1 MLAHLH
7 SVRGRRGRS
16 LYDRGTGSC
25 RRSWHRSGRRRG
37 RKSTRQCLCR
47 EKDKLLETL
56 QTVQPITTQ
65 ETSFCLSRHTFP
77 FSSLVLY
84 CIHCLSWI
92 AMGQI
97 TCHNNKKKWGW
108 WWGGLLRGRHFC
120 FSAGIAVDLLEHA
133 VFYFNALKWN
143 VSKYFEITS
152 CHSRRPKKFCFR
164 PDNRGSNAVFFFSL
178 LIEPANHFS
187 FSRLNYTINYQVCFF

>member
-1 MLAHLH
+1 MRRERETERQTGNSRTDVLAHLH

-16 LYDRGTGSC
+16 LYDRCTGRC

-37 RKSTRQCLCR
+37 RKSIHQCLCR

-65 ETSFCLSRHTFP
+65 ETSVRPSRHIFP

-97 TCHNNKKKWGW
+97 TCHNNNKKR
-108 WWGGLLRGRHFC
+108 GGGGGVFWEEDNFC
-120 FSAGIAVDLLEHA
+120 FLAGIAVDLPEHA
-133 VFYFNALKWN
+133 VFDFNALKWH
-143 VSKYFEITS
+143 VSKYSEITS
-152 CHSRRPKKFCFR
+152 CHSRRRKNFCFR
-164 PDNRGSNAVFFFSL
+164 PDNRSSNAVFFSL
-178 LIEPANHFS
+178 SL
-187 FSRLNYTINYQVCFF
+187 

>member
-1 MLAHLH
+1 MRRERETERQTGNSRTDVLAHLH

-16 LYDRGTGSC
+16 LYDRCTGRC

-37 RKSTRQCLCR
+37 RKSIHQCLCR

-65 ETSFCLSRHTFP
+65 ETSVRPSRHIFP

-97 TCHNNKKKWGW
+97 TCHNNNKKSGGW
-108 WWGGLLRGRHFC
+108 WWGFLRGRQFLFLSWYSCWPPGACSFRFQCTEMAC
-120 FSAGIAVDLLEHA
+120 FKVFWNNKLPQQEAKELL
-133 VFYFNALKWN
+133 LSTW
-143 VSKYFEITS
+143 
-152 CHSRRPKKFCFR
+152 
-164 PDNRGSNAVFFFSL
+164 
-178 LIEPANHFS
+178 
-187 FSRLNYTINYQVCFF
+187 